1 MSEDRKEKYDA
12 YGHLR
17 KNMEEKQLQKGVTS
31 SGTPK
36 IVQVFY
42 SINVIII
49 YFGFLWIF
57 HFRPMGGRP

>member
-1 MSEDRKEKYDA
+1 MSKDNKEKYDA

-36 IVQVFY
+36 IVQVFIAVSY
-42 SINVIII
+42 THLTLPTKRIV
-49 YFGFLWIF
+49 
-57 HFRPMGGRP
+57 